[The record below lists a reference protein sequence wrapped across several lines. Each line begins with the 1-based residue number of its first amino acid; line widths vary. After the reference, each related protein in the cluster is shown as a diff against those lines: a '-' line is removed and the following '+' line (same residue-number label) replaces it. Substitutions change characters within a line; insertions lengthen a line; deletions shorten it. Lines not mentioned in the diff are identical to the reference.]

1 MGLAKDYKTDSAKE
15 ADGVEVKLS
24 VNDDGTVPTFVLS
37 RMSKSNKRYTKAF
50 ELATRPYRRQI
61 ELKTLNEKTAEDM
74 LRKVFAETVLL
85 GWSNIQNEM
94 VGGAPL
100 FAHLPVNANI
110 PFNAENALSLFELLP
125 ELYDELS
132 AQATDVSL
140 FRAAAVDDEAKN

>member
-1 MGLAKDYKTDSAKE
+1 MGLAKDYKTDAAKE

-24 VNDDGTVPTFVLS
+24 VNDDGTVPTFTLS

-85 GWSNIQNEM
+85 GWSHVQNEM
-94 VGGAPL
+94 VNGELL
-100 FAHLPVNANI
+100 FPEMPVNCDI
-110 PFNAENALSLFELLP
+110 PFNASNALSLFDKLP

-132 AQATDVSL
+132 SQASDVSL
-140 FRAAAVDDEAKN
+140 FRAAAVEDEAKN